1 MKKSYY
7 KMYLIWNKMVYH
19 FSVQLY
25 GLYGTYG
32 MALLATPGSTI
43 CAIIFIYN

>member
-1 MKKSYY
+1 MKKNYY

-25 GLYGTYG
+25 GLYGTYS

-43 CAIIFIYN
+43 CEVIFIYN